1 MSKPDV
7 RAIVDLRID
16 FVLQNVST
24 KTLQCHWTDGWGPS
38 SSDPAGREGLQ
49 DCLLDRY
56 HLCAQNTDSPA
67 YNKGWFDFTA
77 CLFANQRGTDNM
89 PWEDFNKT
97 VKGCSDLTGQ
107 DYLKLKACAESD
119 QGRQFL
125 QASHEH
131 ENKTNPY
138 IDKTGQHHP
147 VWIVVNGKY
156 DKDEKAD
163 WLKLI
168 CDAYTG
174 SPKPKSCASTASE
187 VVV

>member
-38 SSDPAGREGLQ
+38 SADPVGHEGLQ

-56 HLCAQNTDSPA
+56 QLCAQNTDSPT

-77 CLFANQRGTDNM
+77 CLFANQIGTDIINDNM
-89 PWEDFNKT
+89 ESFNKT
-97 VKGCSDLTGQ
+97 VKHCSDVTGQ
-107 DYLKLKACAESD
+107 DYEKLKACAESD
-119 QGRQFL
+119 QGRRFL
-125 QASHEH
+125 QASHEN
-131 ENKTNPY
+131 EVKLNPKVGKSP
-138 IDKTGQHHP
+138 D
-147 VWIVVNGKY
+147 WIQVNGKDY
-156 DKDEKAD
+156 GPDKKAD